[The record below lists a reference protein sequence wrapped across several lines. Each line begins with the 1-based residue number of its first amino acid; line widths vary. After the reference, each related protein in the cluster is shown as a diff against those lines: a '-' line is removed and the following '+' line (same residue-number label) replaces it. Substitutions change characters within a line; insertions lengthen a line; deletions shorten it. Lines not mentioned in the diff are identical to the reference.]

1 MCTGQNWLEFT
12 PNTVTDTAQVQVDI
26 VAEHIT
32 SVLFLV
38 QFNNFALTMGF
49 CWSNTLLL

>member
-26 VAEHIT
+26 VAKHMTGRSIFST
-32 SVLFLV
+32 V
-38 QFNNFALTMGF
+38 Q
-49 CWSNTLLL
+49 